1 MPFLAVAAAALA
13 GCTPAAGPPVLSFPP
28 EDYARAFDA
37 ALEAAREVG
46 LQPVVVDRELGVIE
60 TGARTAGSA
69 LEPWRLDNDG
79 LADTFAHTVNFER
92 RRARFEFVPASF
104 SMPAP
109 APEAPSLGP
118 AIPGSDRAEA
128 RFDLLRTREPIE
140 MRAWVYVDRGF
151 RPNQRI
157 GRWSLS
163 ETSYAQDPATRQE
176 SGDPSTRI
184 DTEWTP
190 VGRDVPYEG
199 RIMGRIRELLQQP
212 SPRVLTRLSGP
223 Q

>member
-1 MPFLAVAAAALA
+1 MLA
-13 GCTPAAGPPVLSFPP
+13 FPP
-28 EDYARAFDA
+28 EDYARVFEAT
-37 ALEAAREVG
+37 LEAAREAG

-79 LADTFAHTVNFER
+79 LGDVVAHTVNFER

-104 SMPAP
+104 AMPVPAP
-109 APEAPSLGP
+109 DAPSQGP

-128 RFDLLRTREPIE
+128 RFDLLRSHEQIE
-140 MRAWVYVDRGF
+140 MRTWVFVDRGF
-151 RPNQRI
+151 RANQRI

-163 ETSYAQDPATRQE
+163 ETSYAQDPTARQ
-176 SGDPSTRI
+176 DPDDVSTRI

-190 VGRDVPYEG
+190 IGRDVPYEA
-199 RIMGRIRELLQQP
+199 RLMDRIRDLLGRP
-212 SPRVLTRLSGP
+212 AA
-223 Q
+223 